1 MVVPE
6 FVHSSLIIYTVWEFC
21 VYLCLL
27 QGWDL
32 FVTDLSVQYVPANI
46 DTGKPDTVIN
56 PG

>member
-6 FVHSSLIIYTVWEFC
+6 FVHYSLIIYTVWEFC

-27 QGWDL
+27 QGRDL